1 MPVLSDTR
9 SAQASRINVRTIACT
24 GMLCAIAYVVMFLSK
39 TIFAPLAVAGFLTF
53 DLKDVVIAI
62 GGFIFGPLNALAI
75 SLVVSLIEMVTVS
88 GTGPVG
94 LLMNV
99 LATISFVC
107 PAAFLYKR
115 RHQVSSA
122 VFGLVLGGLLMTGV
136 MLLWNYLITPLYLNL
151 PREKVAEM
159 LIPAFLPFNLIKAL
173 MNGALTMLLY
183 KPVVMALRKARLV
196 PEEDRSAGAHRKGRL
211 SVTIIAVI
219 ALATAVLL
227 GLVVAGVI

>member
-122 VFGLVLGGLLMTGV
+122 VFGLVLGGLLISEAHV
-136 MLLWNYLITPLYLNL
+136 
-151 PREKVAEM
+151 PRNDEDTFDSADCGRG
-159 LIPAFLPFNLIKAL
+159 NS
-173 MNGALTMLLY
+173 
-183 KPVVMALRKARLV
+183 ARLFLRRAFPRAAALLKRCNQPEV
-196 PEEDRSAGAHRKGRL
+196 PL
-211 SVTIIAVI
+211 SFNRGTFWNGC
-219 ALATAVLL
+219 LTSRME
-227 GLVVAGVI
+227 